1 MRKSISGV
9 STTRVRFW
17 YASPRNLVAPGNTDH
32 VSQLEQ
38 LKKEHKLEM
47 QQDNKNEILEK
58 IQSVLCNLIFG
69 HNCHQEVSPGES
81 EKDD

>member
-1 MRKSISGV
+1 M
-9 STTRVRFW
+9 RFW

-47 QQDNKNEILEK
+47 QQDNENEILEK
-58 IQSVLCNLIFG
+58 IQSVLCNLNFG

-81 EKDD
+81 KKDD